1 MAVTNHE
8 RVGKALVLLSEGL
21 APFVAREC
29 QAKYGDG
36 WVKAMSRMDPDST
49 QSGKK
54 VSPTDAQFLLRV
66 VWDEWQ
72 TVFRNVL
79 GQSERT
85 YVSELRDIRNRWAHQ
100 DAFSGDDAYR
110 ALDSMHRLLLAVS
123 AADQAVEVDKMRQD
137 LLRSR
142 FSEQARQNQRKAAV
156 TPIEGQPAGGLKP
169 WREVIT
175 PHPDVASGRYQQA
188 EFAAD
193 LHQVW
198 RDEAADEYGKPV
210 EFFRRTFLT
219 DGLRELL
226 LNAVR
231 RFRKEGGD
239 PIVELQTN
247 FGGGK
252 THSMIALY
260 HLAAGY
266 SPHELPGVE
275 AMLAEGG
282 LEAPPVARTAVLV
295 GQMISPGV
303 VYDKGKGIKVH
314 TLWGELAWQLGG
326 ADGYA
331 LVAEAD
337 RTGTSPG
344 AALVDLLRRYSPCLV
359 LIDEWVAYARQLY
372 GIDGL
377 PAGSFDAQ
385 FTFAQAL
392 GEACRAVEGA
402 LLVVSIPS
410 SDIEVGGE
418 GGRAA
423 CERLKNVVGRMES
436 SWRPASAEEGFEIVR
451 RRLFDDLPADLAPSR
466 DAVAKAFGNF
476 YRSQKAEFPSGCS
489 EGDYERRLI
498 AAYPIHPELFDR
510 LYGEWSTLDK
520 FQRTRGVLRL
530 MAAVIHELWERNDTS
545 LLIMPASM
553 PIDAPAV
560 SSELTRYLEEG
571 WTPVIE
577 SDIDGPNALPL
588 RLDRENPNL
597 GRYSATRRVA
607 RTIYLGSAPTQKAA
621 NRGIDD
627 RSIKLGCV
635 QPGES
640 PATFGD
646 ALRHLTDQATY
657 LYVDGQRYWYSLQP
671 SVTRLAQDRAASNF
685 TDDDVDEEIRH
696 RLGTATRAGQRGDF
710 ANVHPAP
717 RSPAEVPDEPEARL
731 VVLGPEHPHSG
742 KTANSPARVAA
753 QQFLDKRAAGDRLHR
768 NMLMF
773 LAPDKARLEELRQ
786 AVREYLAWK
795 SIEAEKET
803 LNLDNFQ
810 TRQAET
816 KRLQFDEAVAQR
828 VGETF
833 AWVLVPSQTAS
844 DPAVVWEETRVS
856 GPDPLAV
863 RVGKK
868 LRGEEA
874 LITEYSGARLRMDLD
889 RVPLWRGDH
898 VAMRQLWSDY
908 SQYLYLPR
916 LRDSA
921 VLLEAVRSGV
931 ALLTWSPDT
940 FAYASAF
947 DEGTGRYAGLVAGQH
962 PAAVL
967 DATAV
972 LVRPEVA
979 ARQMDEERDARSSVA
994 GAETRAYEA
1003 KGTTGVGG
1011 PIGAGAP
1018 GVTAPG
1024 LPKRFYGRATIEPVR
1039 MLRDLGDIADAIV
1052 AQLGRANP
1060 EMKIT
1065 IEIEAR
1071 TEDGFPDDV
1080 RRTVSE
1086 NARTLKFE
1094 SHEFEEG

>member
-1 MAVTNHE
+1 
-8 RVGKALVLLSEGL
+8 
-21 APFVAREC
+21 
-29 QAKYGDG
+29 
-36 WVKAMSRMDPDST
+36 
-49 QSGKK
+49 
-54 VSPTDAQFLLRV
+54 
-66 VWDEWQ
+66 
-72 TVFRNVL
+72 
-79 GQSERT
+79 
-85 YVSELRDIRNRWAHQ
+85 
-100 DAFSGDDAYR
+100 
-110 ALDSMHRLLLAVS
+110 
-123 AADQAVEVDKMRQD
+123 
-137 LLRSR
+137 
-142 FSEQARQNQRKAAV
+142 
-156 TPIEGQPAGGLKP
+156 
-169 WREVIT
+169 
-175 PHPDVASGRYQQA
+175 
-188 EFAAD
+188 
-193 LHQVW
+193 
-198 RDEAADEYGKPV
+198 
-210 EFFRRTFLT
+210 
-219 DGLRELL
+219 
-226 LNAVR
+226 
-231 RFRKEGGD
+231 
-239 PIVELQTN
+239 
-247 FGGGK
+247 
-252 THSMIALY
+252 
-260 HLAAGY
+260 
-266 SPHELPGVE
+266 
-275 AMLAEGG
+275 
-282 LEAPPVARTAVLV
+282 
-295 GQMISPGV
+295 
-303 VYDKGKGIKVH
+303 
-314 TLWGELAWQLGG
+314 
-326 ADGYA
+326 
-331 LVAEAD
+331 
-337 RTGTSPG
+337 
-344 AALVDLLRRYSPCLV
+344 
-359 LIDEWVAYARQLY
+359 
-372 GIDGL
+372 
-377 PAGSFDAQ
+377 
-385 FTFAQAL
+385 
-392 GEACRAVEGA
+392 
-402 LLVVSIPS
+402 
-410 SDIEVGGE
+410 
-418 GGRAA
+418 
-423 CERLKNVVGRMES
+423 
-436 SWRPASAEEGFEIVR
+436 
-451 RRLFDDLPADLAPSR
+451 
-466 DAVAKAFGNF
+466 
-476 YRSQKAEFPSGCS
+476 
-489 EGDYERRLI
+489 
-498 AAYPIHPELFDR
+498 LFDR

-545 LLIMPASM
+545 LLIMPASI

-671 SVTRLAQDRAASNF
+671 SVTRLAQDRAALQF
-685 TDDDVDEEIRH
+685 GDDDVDEEIRR
-696 RLGTATRAGQRGDF
+696 RLSGATRAGQRGDF

-717 RSPAEVPDEPEARL
+717 RTPGQVPDEAEVRL
-731 VVLGPEHPHSG
+731 VVLGPEHPHSA
-742 KTANSPARVAA
+742 KTNDSPARIAA
-753 QQFLDKRAAGDRLHR
+753 QQFLDERAAGARLHR
-768 NMLMF
+768 NMLVF
-773 LAPDKARLEELRQ
+773 LVPDKSRLDELRQ
-786 AVREYLAWK
+786 GVREYLAWQ
-795 SIEAEKET
+795 SIEADKAT

-810 TRQAET
+810 SRMAET
-816 KRLQFDEAVAQR
+816 KRAQFDDSVVQR

-833 AWVLVPSQTAS
+833 VWVLVPSQ
-844 DPAVVWEETRVS
+844 AVNEPSVKWEETRVS
-856 GPDPLAV
+856 GPDALAV
-863 RVGKK
+863 RVAKK
-868 LRGEEA
+868 LRNEEA
-874 LITEYSGARLRMDLD
+874 LITEYAGARLRMDLD

-898 VAMRQLWSDY
+898 VALRQLWSDY

-947 DEGTGRYAGLVAGQH
+947 DDGIGRYAGLVAGQH

-979 ARQMDEERDARSSVA
+979 ARQMDEERDARSAAS

-1003 KGTTGVGG
+1003 TGATGVGER
-1011 PIGAGAP
+1011 IGAAAP

-1039 MLRDLGDIADAIV
+1039 MLRDLDDIADAVV
-1052 AQLGRANP
+1052 AQLGRANA

-1071 TEDGFPDDV
+1071 AEDGFSDDV